1 MISMLRSVVARV
13 FVSKPGKTDN
23 AFPSILYQKHK
34 NHNMVLTGTIGSIL
48 PFVKDVLAYI
58 PIKRLYISATAREL
72 FFTIQTIHTA
82 KTGL

>member
-1 MISMLRSVVARV
+1 
-13 FVSKPGKTDN
+13 
-23 AFPSILYQKHK
+23 
-34 NHNMVLTGTIGSIL
+34 MVLTGTIGSIL

-72 FFTIQTIHTA
+72 FFTIQIIHTA